1 MTTPGDDESP
11 EFGGG
16 GTTVTDGGAAIEREI
31 ATAGDT
37 DDQEAASDDERAIG
51 DEKRDDDGGRESL
64 TMVEAVADGLY
75 TEMARDEH
83 VVVLGEDVGRNGGVF
98 RATEALYEE
107 FGGQRVV
114 DTPLAESGIVGSSIG
129 LALSGMRPV
138 AEMQFMGF
146 SYPAFDQLVS
156 HAARFRA
163 RSRGQYSVPMVV
175 RMPYGGGIQAP
186 EHHSESKEAFFVHE
200 PGLKVLTP
208 STPYDAKG
216 LLAAAIHDPDPVIVL
231 EPKLIYRAFREP
243 VPEDSYEVPIGEA
256 AVRREGS
263 DVSVFTWGAMTRPTL
278 VAAEELGEEG
288 IDVEVVD
295 LRSLSPLD
303 VETITES
310 FEKTGRAAV
319 VHEAPRTGGV
329 GAEVAATI
337 QEEAL
342 LSQEAPVK
350 RITGFDAPMPL
361 HAIENHYLPQAVRIQ
376 DGVRETVEF

>member
-1 MTTPGDDESP
+1 VSTTSDGKTGPPTETEGADDRGADSA
-11 EFGGG
+11 
-16 GTTVTDGGAAIEREI
+16 GTEE
-31 ATAGDT
+31 
-37 DDQEAASDDERAIG
+37 
-51 DEKRDDDGGRESL
+51 L
-64 TMVEAVADGLY
+64 TLVEAVCDGLH
-75 TEMARDEH
+75 TEMARDDS
-83 VVVLGEDVGRNGGVF
+83 VVVLGEDVGKNGGVF

-107 FGGQRVV
+107 YGEGRVI
-114 DTPLAESGIVGSSIG
+114 DTPLAESGIVGTSIG

-146 SYPAFDQLVS
+146 SYPGFDQLVS
-156 HAARFRA
+156 HAARLRA

-175 RMPYGGGIQAP
+175 RMPYGGGIKAP

-200 PGLKVLTP
+200 PGLKVVTP
-208 STPYDAKG
+208 STPRDAKG
-216 LLAAAIHDPDPVIVL
+216 LLAAAVHDPDPVIVL

-243 VPEDSYEVPIGEA
+243 VPEEAYEVPIGEA
-256 AVRREGS
+256 SVRREGEN
-263 DVSVFTWGAMTRPTL
+263 VSVFTWGAMTQPSL
-278 VAAEELGEEG
+278 IAAEELAEEG

-303 VETITES
+303 TETIVRS
-310 FEKTGRAAV
+310 FRKTGRAAV

-342 LSQEAPVK
+342 LYQEAPVK
-350 RITGFDAPMPL
+350 RITGYDAPMPL
-361 HAIENHYLPQAVRIQ
+361 HAVENYYLPQAVRIR